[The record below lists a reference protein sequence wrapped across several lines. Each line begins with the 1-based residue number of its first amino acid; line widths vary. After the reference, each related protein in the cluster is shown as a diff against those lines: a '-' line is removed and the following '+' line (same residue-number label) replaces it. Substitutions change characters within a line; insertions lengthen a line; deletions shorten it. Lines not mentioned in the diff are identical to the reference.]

1 MIEQFRY
8 IVIEGPI
15 GVGKTS
21 LANKLADEFETELL
35 LEKPEENPFL
45 ASFYQNPK
53 QYALSAQLHFLL
65 QRAQQVQDF
74 RQTDMFRDSCIADFM
89 VDKDRLFAQ
98 MTLDKDELAL
108 YEQIYTHL
116 TLDAPRPDLV
126 IYLQAPLETLR
137 QRITQR
143 GIGYEQQIRDDYL
156 LRLVR
161 LQTID
166 ERRPVLFGA
175 IGIRLEAFT
184 REVRDLVAEGQEP
197 LGGILQDFKVP
208 HYSDPRSYFAVDADD
223 IISDALR
230 EPPGVELYGRCNE
243 LSDEDGI
250 VFADIV
256 EILPANGGTSVVF
269 ES

>member
-1 MIEQFRY
+1 MIEHFRY

-53 QYALSAQLHFLL
+53 QYALSTQLHFLL

-74 RQTDMFRDSCIADFM
+74 RQTDMFRGSFIADFM

-98 MTLDKDELAL
+98 MTLDRDELAL

-156 LRLVR
+156 LRLSETYTRFFYDYDDSALLTVNT
-161 LQTID
+161 QSID
-166 ERRPVLFGA
+166 LINNTDDYQA
-175 IGIRLEAFT
+175 ILEKIGNIHSG
-184 REVRDLVAEGQEP
+184 R
-197 LGGILQDFKVP
+197 
-208 HYSDPRSYFAVDADD
+208 HYFNQSSFA
-223 IISDALR
+223 L
-230 EPPGVELYGRCNE
+230 
-243 LSDEDGI
+243 
-250 VFADIV
+250 
-256 EILPANGGTSVVF
+256 
-269 ES
+269 

>member
-1 MIEQFRY
+1 MIEDFRY

-21 LANKLADEFETELL
+21 LANKLAFEFETELL
-35 LEKPEENPFL
+35 LEKPDENPFL

-74 RQTDMFRDSCIADFM
+74 RQADMFRRAYIADFM

-126 IYLQAPLETLR
+126 IYLQAPVETLR
-137 QRITQR
+137 ERIRQR
-143 GIGYEQQIRDDYL
+143 GISYEQQIRDDYL
-156 LRLVR
+156 LRLSESYTR
-161 LQTID
+161 FFYDYDDSALLTINTQSVD
-166 ERRPVLFGA
+166 LINNVDDYQA
-175 IGIRLEAFT
+175 ILEKISNIHSG
-184 REVRDLVAEGQEP
+184 R
-197 LGGILQDFKVP
+197 
-208 HYSDPRSYFAVDADD
+208 HYFNQSSFA
-223 IISDALR
+223 L
-230 EPPGVELYGRCNE
+230 
-243 LSDEDGI
+243 
-250 VFADIV
+250 
-256 EILPANGGTSVVF
+256 
-269 ES
+269 